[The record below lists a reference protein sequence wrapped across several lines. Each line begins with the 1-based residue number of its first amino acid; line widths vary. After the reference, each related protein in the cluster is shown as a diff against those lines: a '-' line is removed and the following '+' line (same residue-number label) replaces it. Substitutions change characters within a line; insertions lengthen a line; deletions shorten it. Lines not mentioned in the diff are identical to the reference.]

1 MKKIIFLAILMI
13 SRGAFAGNMDSYRS
27 YFNALLLEK
36 GGKYEQALEEYRK
49 AISLDPDP
57 YLYRSAMKLAMA
69 LGDVPSTLE
78 YAAAVIEKDSSTAEN
93 WYDYGNALWAAN
105 KKAEAEK
112 AFQEAL
118 KVNPDYAE
126 AYYQLASLNPREI
139 NMAMYYLNR
148 LIAIR
153 PDLKADAYMR
163 AAEIYFNNKDIK
175 KAEEYLKKS
184 AAEDEFYTRPRYM
197 LAVYYEDLGDWKSA
211 VKMYEEIAKA
221 EHGNPE
227 PLNKI
232 GEIYLTSFKDYSSA
246 EKYFL
251 KAYEASSLNPQA
263 LYWLSAISEI
273 KKDFKK
279 AEFYSKKLQESAP
292 SAANAVKLGYYRSM
306 EGDIKGAM
314 DVLSSAFLK
323 WPDNAELAY
332 FLALGY
338 DDLKDDMKSR
348 QYLEKAIKLNSDY
361 TDARMQLAVVCERL
375 NDIAC
380 FRENFSKVIEKD
392 PKNHIAMNYLGYSL
406 ADRGLELNYAEE
418 LVNKALALDPKNAA
432 YLDSLAW
439 INYKKGENEKA
450 LSNIELSLSGYPQDP
465 VVQSHAGDIYMA
477 AGLYD
482 KAWKAFAISNLMK
495 PDKKTLKRSAAAAKK
510 ADLSSAFPEF
520 LRENYFAA
528 SAFSIPCEARLKV
541 GGKKISMD
549 CQISSKEN
557 GDFYLVFYDPMM
569 APSFYFS
576 FENGERKISI
586 PPLEMNSSAAESYA
600 GEAAAVLKL
609 IFSKELFSLP
619 PSAWKKGVFEKDG
632 TKFYLN
638 REKDFFKKIKTA
650 SGVKVYLERFY
661 AGGKIRVSSA
671 LLKFY
676 GGELSISAS
685 YGEK

>member
-1 MKKIIFLAILMI
+1 MKKFIFI
-13 SRGAFAGNMDSYRS
+13 SMLFAVNGAFAGNIDSYRS

-36 GGKYEQALEEYRK
+36 GGSYEKALEEYRK
-49 AISLDPDP
+49 AISIDPDP
-57 YLYRSAMKLAMA
+57 YLYKSAMKLAMV

-78 YAAAVIEKDSSTAEN
+78 YARVVVEKDSSSAES

-105 KKAEAEK
+105 KKMEAEK

-126 AYYQLASLNPREI
+126 AYYQLASLNPREV
-139 NMAMYYLNR
+139 NRAMYYLNR

-211 VKMYEEIAKA
+211 IKMYEEIAKA
-221 EHGNPE
+221 EPGNPE

-232 GEIYLTSFKDYSSA
+232 GEIYLTSLKDYSMA

-251 KAYEASSLNPQA
+251 SAHNASELNPQA
-263 LYWLSAISEI
+263 LYWLSALSEM

-279 AEFYSKKLQESAP
+279 AEFYSKKLQESSP

-314 DVLSSAFLK
+314 EVLSSAFSK

-338 DDLKDDMKSR
+338 DDLKDDLKSR
-348 QYLEKAIKLNSDY
+348 EYLEKAIKLNPDY
-361 TDARMQLAVVCERL
+361 SDARMQLAVVCEKL
-375 NDIAC
+375 NDITC

-418 LVNKALALDPKNAA
+418 LVKKALALDPENAA

-439 INYKKGENEKA
+439 IKHKEGDNEQA
-450 LSNIELSLSGYPQDP
+450 LKNIELSLSGYPQDP
-465 VVQSHAGDIYMA
+465 VVQLHAGEIYMA
-477 AGLYD
+477 LGLYN
-482 KAWKAFAISNLMK
+482 KAWESFALSNLMK

-510 ADLSSAFPEF
+510 ADFPSAFPEF
-520 LRENYFAA
+520 LKKNYFAA
-528 SAFSIPCEARLKV
+528 SAFSLPCSARLKIA
-541 GGKKISMD
+541 GKKISMD
-549 CQISSKEN
+549 CHISSKEN
-557 GDFYLVFYDPMM
+557 GDFYLFFYDPMM

-576 FENGERKISI
+576 FEGGEWKISI
-586 PPLEMNSSAAESYA
+586 PSLETNSYVAESYA
-600 GEAAAVLKL
+600 REIAPVLKL
-609 IFSKELFSLP
+609 VFSKELSDLP
-619 PSAWKKGVFEKDG
+619 ASAWRKGYFEKDG
-632 TKFYLN
+632 TRFYLN
-638 REKDFFKKIKTA
+638 KEKDFFKKIKTA
-650 SGVKVYLERFY
+650 SGLKLYLERFY
-661 AGGKIRVSSA
+661 TSGRLRVSKA

-676 GGELSISAS
+676 GGELSISVPN
-685 YGEK
+685 GEK